1 MIALRIGGRCVLI
14 RSSAQKVGFMIV
26 RMLLLVHAVAAVA
39 ALAALPALTPS
50 LFAEVVRIE
59 VLSRTDMLDG
69 KAFGTVGGYE
79 KLLGTIYFAVDPH
92 NSANQAIVDI
102 DKAPLNADGKVE
114 FSADFH
120 MLRPRDLAR
129 GNGVLLHEI
138 VNRGNKMMLQDLN
151 FGSGGFGSAND
162 LNEAADLDDGFLME
176 QGFTLLWVGWQFNVP
191 MRNDPVRAYLPVA
204 RDADGSPIQG
214 LVRSDFV
221 LREKAAEAEI
231 PGRGQTGYP
240 VADPLD
246 ASNVLTV
253 RDTVT
258 GERRL
263 IPRAE
268 WEFGADGQ
276 SVQMS
281 AGFEP
286 MKIYEVVYISQDPP
300 VAGLGFA
307 AVRDAVSKLKY
318 GSAPEMS
325 IPQGAFDRVI
335 GFGRSMSGRFLRTL
349 LYYGFN
355 EDESHRKVLDGI
367 IAHVGGSSRG
377 GFNHRFA
384 QPGRGS
390 DPFANFFYPVDVF
403 PFTDVSQVD
412 PATGRRDGLLTH
424 ASKPEFL
431 PKVMYT
437 NSSHEYWTHVGA
449 LHHISVSGD
458 RDAALMPNVR
468 LYLFT
473 GGQHGVGPFPP
484 RVQNGQQLSTPL
496 DYRWASRK
504 LLLSMDRWIAEDVEP
519 PPSAY
524 PRVDNGT
531 LVTPEQL
538 KLPPIPNVGPHPAPH
553 MAYRVD
559 YGPDFLS
566 KGIITQEPPI
576 LGSAYPSLVPQADVD
591 GNGLA
596 GVRMPEIA
604 VPLATYMGWNL
615 YNERTGPTHV
625 VAVSNGSFIPFA
637 PTRADRERTG
647 DPRPS
652 VEERYTGRD
661 HYLDLIL
668 EAADDLVS
676 EGYLIQDDVPRIVE
690 QAGTRWDYVMSP
702 SAESSESRD

>member
-1 MIALRIGGRCVLI
+1 MILRTVLL
-14 RSSAQKVGFMIV
+14 
-26 RMLLLVHAVAAVA
+26 ML
-39 ALAALPALTPS
+39 ALTAS
-50 LFAEVVRIE
+50 AGAEVVRVE
-59 VLSRTDMLDG
+59 VRSRTDLLAG
-69 KAFGTVGGYE
+69 KAFGSVGAYE
-79 KLLGTIYFAVDPH
+79 KLSGKIYFAVDPD
-92 NSANQAIVDI
+92 NSANQAIVDV
-102 DKAPLNADGKVE
+102 DKAHRNAAGMVE
-114 FSADFH
+114 FSADFD

-129 GNGVLLHEI
+129 GNGVLLYEV

-162 LNEAADLDDGFLME
+162 LNEAADLGDGFLME

-191 MRNDPVRAYLPVA
+191 MRNDPVRAYLPIA
-204 RDADGSPIQG
+204 READGSPIQG

-221 LREKAAEAEI
+221 LRERSTEAEI

-240 VADPLD
+240 VADPDD
-246 ASNVLTV
+246 ASNTLTV
-253 RDTVT
+253 RDTVE
-258 GERRL
+258 GPRRV
-263 IPRAE
+263 IPRSE
-268 WEFGADGQ
+268 WEFTPDGQ
-276 SVQMS
+276 GVRMV

-286 MKIYEVVYISQDPP
+286 MKIYEVVYNSQDPS

-307 AVRDAVSKLKY
+307 AMRDAISHLKY
-318 GSAPEMS
+318 GSVPELS
-325 IPQGAFDRVI
+325 IPQGAFGRVI
-335 GFGRSMSGRFLRTL
+335 GYGRSMSGRFLRTF

-355 EDESHRKVLDGI
+355 EDASHRKVLDGVM
-367 IAHVGGSSRG
+367 AHVAGSSRG

-384 QPGRGS
+384 QPSRGS

-403 PFTDVSQVD
+403 PFTDVSQLD

-424 ASKPEFL
+424 GTQPEFL

-449 LHHISVSGD
+449 LHHVSVSGD

-484 RVQNGQQLSTPL
+484 RVQNGQQFSTPL

-504 LLLSMDRWIAEDVEP
+504 LLLSLDRWIAAGIDP

-531 LVTPEQL
+531 LVTPE
-538 KLPPIPNVGPHPAPH
+538 KLRLPRIPNVGPHPAPH
-553 MAYRVD
+553 KAYRVD
-559 YGPDFLS
+559 YGPEFLP
-566 KGIITQEPPI
+566 KGIITQEPPK
-576 LGSAYPSLVPQADVD
+576 LGPAYPSLVPQADAD

-596 GVRMPEIA
+596 GIRMPELA
-604 VPLATYMGWNL
+604 VPVATYMGWNL

-637 PTRADRERTG
+637 PTRAARERTG
-647 DPRPS
+647 DPRLS
-652 VEERYTGRD
+652 VEERYRGRD
-661 HYLDLIL
+661 HYLGLIRN
-668 EAADDLVS
+668 AADDLVS
-676 EGYLIQDDVPRIVE
+676 NGYLIPEDVPRIVE
-690 QAGTRWDYVMSP
+690 QAGTRWDYVMFP
-702 SAESSESRD
+702 PAESEGSPN